1 MIKLE
6 WLEEKNKYCN
16 KLVNINDKIG
26 IVWVAHWY
34 HFGLADPEIC
44 KKKQLIDSK
53 TTYLKYIL

>member
-6 WLEEKNKYCN
+6 WLEDRNKYCN

-44 KKKQLIDSK
+44 KKNLIK
-53 TTYLKYIL
+53 NY